1 MKPTTDI
8 PRETADL
15 KIRDIEARLATIAR
29 DQQDDPEL
37 AAAVQRGAE
46 LTAQRDAL
54 AIQRA
59 DRQRALDDHELAIE
73 TALVA
78 GDGKVDDRAAVRL
91 QDEIRDMS
99 RRLATFDRAIDH
111 TGRRLAECKQ
121 ARVARTEA
129 SLRPIFVTLIAQL
142 DAQVE
147 AVAATERLLE
157 RAHQA
162 AMGTLQGS
170 SSELVNGYAGFAPE
184 GRREQWRAR
193 VRAAGLFPAESR
205 VA

>member
-1 MKPTTDI
+1 MKPTEMKPTAIPDI
-8 PRETADL
+8 DE
-15 KIRDIEARLATIAR
+15 RLATIAR
-29 DQQDDPEL
+29 DQQDDPAL

-99 RRLATFDRAIDH
+99 RRLATFARAVEH
-111 TGRRLAECKQ
+111 TGRRVAECKR
-121 ARVARTEA
+121 ARVARAEA
-129 SLRPIFVTLIAQL
+129 SLRPIFVALIAQL
-142 DAQVE
+142 DAQIE

-162 AMGTLQGS
+162 AQGTVGS
-170 SSELVNGYAGFAPE
+170 ASELVGGYAGFAPE
-184 GRREQWRAR
+184 ARREQWRAR
-193 VRAAGLFPAESR
+193 VRAAGLLPAAAR